1 MSEAIG
7 WARVEPPG
15 AHSLRRGAW
24 YAVVDDTA
32 STEVVL
38 DITQRQ
44 VVIPRHHLRIRRHR
58 PQCFSVVVR
67 TVSDPNP
74 VRGKPEDLGTTYAV
88 CPMSSSRLRLPGHP
102 EQLQCPE
109 CGHRFKVA
117 WDDMC

>member
-1 MSEAIG
+1 MSEAVG

-15 AHSLRRGAW
+15 AYTLRRGAW
-24 YAVVDDTA
+24 YAVVDDSA

-38 DITQRQ
+38 DVTRRL
-44 VVIPRHHLRIRRHR
+44 VVIPRHHLRIRRHH

-67 TVSDPNP
+67 SVTDPNP
-74 VRGKPEDLGTTYAV
+74 VRGTPEDLGTTYAV

-102 EQLQCPE
+102 ERLRCPE
-109 CGHRFKVA
+109 CGHQFKVA